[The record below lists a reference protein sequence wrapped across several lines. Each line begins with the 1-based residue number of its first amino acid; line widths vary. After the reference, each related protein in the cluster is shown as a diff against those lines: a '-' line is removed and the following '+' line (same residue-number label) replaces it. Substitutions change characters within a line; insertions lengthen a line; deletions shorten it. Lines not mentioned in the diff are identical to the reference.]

1 MALKAL
7 QNSPVQDLYV
17 VLKTMQEPNVY
28 SFGPKVSRLQL
39 KTLISSPPKKSA
51 LVPKH
56 VRLQPTV
63 PSSSPKKARFQPLKR
78 SVPAPRKLGSSP

>member
-7 QNSPVQDLYV
+7 KNSPVQDLYV

-39 KTLISSPPKKSA
+39 KTLISSPPPKIGPSPKTCSA
-51 LVPKH
+51 PANSSQ
-56 VRLQPTV
+56 LQPQK
-63 PSSSPKKARFQPLKR
+63 S
-78 SVPAPRKLGSSP
+78 SVPAPKKLGSSL